1 MIILP
6 LIFFKKEYD
15 LAISYYQNWCFVLNG
30 MWQSRILFE
39 QGYVGKFSFP
49 GIGGQRPIFS
59 NISVYCLKWLF
70 EFSGVVGMGVW
81 SATRDISLDP
91 LIKAMFK
98 TSNFICTCTCNCAGH
113 HVNILRRLLNNY
125 FTKSRPRMT
134 GVYEKKIYRFIYF
147 TYMYILVYILL

>member
-1 MIILP
+1 
-6 LIFFKKEYD
+6 
-15 LAISYYQNWCFVLNG
+15 

-49 GIGGQRPIFS
+49 GMGGQRPIFS

-91 LIKAMFK
+91 LINAMFK

-125 FTKSRPRMT
+125 FTKSRPSMT
-134 GVYEKKIYRFIYF
+134 GVYGKKYTASFILRTCIFF
-147 TYMYILVYILL
+147 TIKPWFVLWIISQIVFHVGWRSLY

>member
-1 MIILP
+1 MR
-6 LIFFKKEYD
+6 
-15 LAISYYQNWCFVLNG
+15 
-30 MWQSRILFE
+30 QSRILFQ
-39 QGYVGKFSFP
+39 QGYVGEIQFSRD
-49 GIGGQRPIFS
+49 GGQGYIFS
-59 NISVYCLKWLF
+59 YVSVYCLKWLF

-113 HVNILRRLLNNY
+113 HVNILRRWFNNY

-134 GVYEKKIYRFIYF
+134 GVYEKKNIPLHLFYVHVYTSIYF
-147 TYMYILVYILL
+147 TIKPWFVLWIISQIVFQVGWCSLY